1 MKAQILDINGK
12 KIKEITT
19 TLFEEPIR
27 EDIIYKI
34 VEAEKI
40 KHASAPRLYAGMDRS
55 ASGRIR
61 RKRHSWKAG
70 YGRGMSR
77 IPRKTMWRRG
87 TQFSWV
93 GAIIPSAKGGRRA
106 HPPKGLGRI
115 KKINKKELKKAL
127 FSDLTYS
134 NSITELKKKY
144 SSLQDKEI
152 KELKLPIIIED
163 KILKLNTKDFLNA
176 LKNILKEFYS
186 VAVQEKSKRAGIGKL
201 RGRKYRKNA
210 GALFVISKTENI
222 KIKGIEI
229 VKTNE
234 LSVSH
239 LADNGARLVFFSEKA
254 IRELEDIKNKEKSD
268 KDRKETK
275 ASKTNVFDSHQKS
288 KISEISLTSQP
299 SLIKEK
305 KQWNQ

>member
-19 TLFEEPIR
+19 TLFEEPVR

-40 KHASAPRLYAGMDRS
+40 KHPSAPKLYAGMARS
-55 ASGRIR
+55 ASGNIR
-61 RKRHSWKAG
+61 HKRHAWKVS
-70 YGRGMSR
+70 YGHGMSR
-77 IPRKTMWRRG
+77 IPRKIMWRRG

-115 KKINKKELKKAL
+115 KKINKKELNKAL
-127 FSDLTYS
+127 LSALTYS
-134 NSITELKKKY
+134 NSIEELKKKY
-144 SSLQDKEI
+144 SSIQDKEN
-152 KELKLPIIIED
+152 KDLKFPIIVED

-176 LKNILKEFYS
+176 LKNILKDFYLI
-186 VAVQEKSKRAGIGKL
+186 AVQKKSKRAGIGKL
-201 RGRKYRKNA
+201 RGRKYKKNA
-210 GALFVISKTENI
+210 GALFIISKTENI

-234 LSVSH
+234 LTVSD
-239 LADNGARLVFFSEKA
+239 LANNGARLVIFSEKA
-254 IRELEDIKNKEKSD
+254 IKELESIGNKVNLNKEKS
-268 KDRKETK
+268 
-275 ASKTNVFDSHQKS
+275 N
-288 KISEISLTSQP
+288 
-299 SLIKEK
+299 KEK
-305 KQWNQ
+305 KQ

>member
-1 MKAQILDINGK
+1 MKAQILDINGN
-12 KIKEITT
+12 KIKEIAT

-27 EDIIYKI
+27 EDLIYKI

-40 KHASAPRLYAGMDRS
+40 KHPSSNKLYAGMARS
-55 ASGRIR
+55 ASGKIR
-61 RKRHSWKAG
+61 RKRHSWKSG

-77 IPRKTMWRRG
+77 IPRKIMWRRG

-106 HPPKGLGRI
+106 HPPKSLVRI

-127 FSDLTYS
+127 FSALTYS
-134 NSITELKKKY
+134 NSIKEIKKKY

-152 KELKLPIIIED
+152 KEVNLPIIIED
-163 KILKLNTKDFLNA
+163 KILKLKTKDFLNA

-186 VAVQEKSKRAGIGKL
+186 IAIQEKSKRAGIGKL
-201 RGRKYRKNA
+201 RGRKYKKNA
-210 GALFVISKTENI
+210 GALFIISKTENI
-222 KIKGIEI
+222 KMKGIEI

-234 LSVSH
+234 LTVSH

-254 IRELEDIKNKEKSD
+254 IKDLE
-268 KDRKETK
+268 
-275 ASKTNVFDSHQKS
+275 V
-288 KISEISLTSQP
+288 
-299 SLIKEK
+299 IKEK
-305 KQWNQ
+305 KIKEKKHNETNNK